1 MLYMIIGLVLGAFK
15 KGFWSF
21 LN

>member
-1 MLYMIIGLVLGAFK
+1 MIIGLVLGAFK